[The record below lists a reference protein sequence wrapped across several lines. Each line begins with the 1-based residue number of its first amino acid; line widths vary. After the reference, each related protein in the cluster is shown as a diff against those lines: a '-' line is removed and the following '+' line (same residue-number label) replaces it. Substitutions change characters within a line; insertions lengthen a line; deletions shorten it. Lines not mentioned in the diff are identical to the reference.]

1 MFNIKNLP
9 KYLSISLTFVLVS
22 IALVSFS
29 QSKLSQLVIQSKP
42 AIFSITCYDKSDIPF
57 SYGTGFFIDS
67 EGTGLTNYHVLEGAS
82 YAIVKTLDGNHYRID
97 QIISQNKKIDLIKF
111 KVKKTSKLF
120 PYLKLCPT
128 NPIEAEEVLVIG
140 NPKELEYSVSNGI
153 ISSIRLD
160 EEIGKVIQTTAPIS
174 SGSSGSPLLNLK
186 GEVLGVISF
195 TMKEGQ
201 NLNFAISVNNIVN
214 LISSEYSNFPAS
226 EGTKEVS
233 SDHSV
238 DTEFYIRI
246 IASYTESIRIN
257 PKDVVAFRRRG
268 DAKSTL
274 KDYIGAIED
283 YNKAIELDSGDEF
296 DFFSRGKAKYYLED
310 YTGAIEDFAIATELN
325 PLFEES
331 FKFSGSAKIALG
343 AIRGAIADY
352 TEAINIH
359 QYYAEAYLAR
369 GDAKYMLQ
377 ENLSAISDYNK
388 VIELKKPKT
397 VGSMWQGNGPIPD
410 VGKAIVSDEMLRCA
424 YFNRGSLKI
433 KLEDYRGA
441 IIDFSKAI
449 ELNPQY
455 ARAYLLRA
463 EAKTFLKD
471 YLGAVADYTQAIEL
485 NSEDSFSFEGRGI
498 AKFHLED
505 YRGSILDFNQA
516 ILLNPK
522 YAPAYFKRGASYS
535 NLGQKDKACLDFS
548 KAGELGFK
556 NAYDFIKKYC
566 NN

>member
-1 MFNIKNLP
+1 MFNIKNPP
-9 KYLSISLTFVLVS
+9 KYLSISLTLVLVS

-82 YAIVKTLDGNHYRID
+82 YAIVKTLDGNHYRIEK
-97 QIISQNKKIDLIKF
+97 IISQNKKIDLIKF
-111 KVKKTSKLF
+111 KVEKTSKLF

-160 EEIGKVIQTTAPIS
+160 EEMGKVIQTTAPIS

-186 GEVLGVISF
+186 GEVLGVVSF

-201 NLNFAISVNNIVN
+201 NLNFAISVKNLGN
-214 LISSEYSNFPAS
+214 LIPYDEVDFPAS
-226 EGTKEVS
+226 EEVQKVTKEVPF
-233 SDHSV
+233 DKENKEAIV
-238 DTEFYIRI
+238 ARCTNAIKVNARDEVAYLLRGE
-246 IASYTESIRIN
+246 ARLALEDYT
-257 PKDVVAFRRRG
+257 
-268 DAKSTL
+268 
-274 KDYIGAIED
+274 GAIED
-283 YNKAIELDSGDEF
+283 FTKLLEF
-296 DFFSRGKAKYYLED
+296 DFDDVSAYFLRGRAKYYLED
-310 YTGAIEDFAIATELN
+310 YTGAIEDFAIATELD

-343 AIRGAIADY
+343 AYRGAIADY

-359 QYYAEAYLAR
+359 QYYAEAYLGR

-377 ENLSAISDYNK
+377 ENLGAISDYTK
-388 VIELKKPKT
+388 VIELKKIT
-397 VGSMWQGNGPIPD
+397 VGSMWQGNGPFPD
-410 VGKAIVSDEMLRCA
+410 IGKAIVSDEMLRCA

-449 ELNPQY
+449 ELNPQF
-455 ARAYLLRA
+455 ARAYLRRA
-463 EAKTFLKD
+463 DAKTFLKD